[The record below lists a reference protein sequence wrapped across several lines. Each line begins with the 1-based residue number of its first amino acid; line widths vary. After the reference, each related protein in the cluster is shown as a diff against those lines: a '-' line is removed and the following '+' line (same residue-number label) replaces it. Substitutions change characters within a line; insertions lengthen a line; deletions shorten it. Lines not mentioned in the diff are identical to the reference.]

1 MKHEF
6 SKPADVM
13 AEAEHW
19 FARLRSEECSAV
31 ERMAFRQWHAQP
43 QHASAYAATE
53 ALWEEAQ
60 HAQSHP
66 EIERLMREVLEQT
79 QPATVARRR
88 WQMPAALAASVAV
101 IAVALSALLLWPAPG
116 DVYQTA
122 LGERRT
128 VTLDDGSVVTLNTET
143 KLRVRFRADSRAL
156 ELIRGEA
163 LFDVA
168 HDAQRPFLVSAGDS
182 RVRALGTRF
191 QVRRDNDEQIKVVLL
206 EGRVE
211 VAREEVG
218 DRLEMAPGEQ
228 VSFTKPDRPMTRRAI
243 DPEAA
248 LSWTSGRLVFRATP
262 LVEAVAEVNRYAK
275 TKIRLADDSLSQ
287 LRISG
292 TFVTGDSELLARA
305 LETDMPVHAD
315 FGDGKE
321 IVLRRR

>member
-1 MKHEF
+1 
-6 SKPADVM
+6 
-13 AEAEHW
+13 
-19 FARLRSEECSAV
+19 
-31 ERMAFRQWHAQP
+31 
-43 QHASAYAATE
+43 
-53 ALWEEAQ
+53 
-60 HAQSHP
+60 
-66 EIERLMREVLEQT
+66 
-79 QPATVARRR
+79 
-88 WQMPAALAASVAV
+88 
-101 IAVALSALLLWPAPG
+101 
-116 DVYQTA
+116 
-122 LGERRT
+122 